1 MEYFERAARQADFA
15 NWDEGSFDIRLEL
28 LSAAIYADAKVM
40 FPTFAWLLARVD
52 ERPDRHAPY
61 LLTGYRYVI
70 QGAIYH
76 FPTISLEQI
85 NHMLGDFSHRL
96 ENHGYSSRRAMDC
109 RLDLSIHLGELDTAA
124 QLAKQISVLARDDL
138 ADCEA
143 CEQHQLVW
151 LAYCRH
157 DHAEAMK
164 LAQPMLNGELSCNS
178 EPERTCNILMLIALR
193 ENDLELAEEM
203 HLRDYPLIS
212 HDDLLDS
219 IGYHAIYLARV
230 RNTSKA
236 LDLIREHIGRATNAS
251 PLGDRVYF
259 FAGAL
264 AVTRLALKTGST
276 TLAVRL
282 PESHPAFNATSPEE
296 CHLRKF
302 AEWLEREIQ
311 SAVAAFDARNGT
323 KHYSATLQQL
333 ISLARV

>member
-1 MEYFERAARQADFA
+1 MDAASYA
-15 NWDEGSFDIRLEL
+15 N
-28 LSAAIYADAKVM
+28 AKEV
-40 FPTFAWLLARVD
+40 FPTLAWLLARVD
-52 ERPDRHAPY
+52 ERPDRHDPY
-61 LLTGYRYVI
+61 LLVGYEY
-70 QGAIYH
+70 AINTAIHH

-85 NHMLGDFSHRL
+85 NHMLGDFSRRL
-96 ENHGYSSRRAMDC
+96 ENHGYSSRQAMDC

-164 LAQPMLNGELSCNS
+164 LAQPMLNGKLSCHS
-178 EPERTCNILMLIALR
+178 GIPERTYNILMLIALR

-203 HLRDYPLIS
+203 HLRDYLLLS
-212 HDDLLDS
+212 HDDDLDS
-219 IGYHAIYLARV
+219 VGYHAIYLARV

-251 PLGDRVYF
+251 PLGERVDF

-282 PESHPAFNATSPEE
+282 PESHPAFNATSPGE
-296 CHLRKF
+296 CDLRNF